1 MFYTFVKVLGE
12 NREVDFFFYT
22 EKLSILSVNIN
33 GYFWLLSQQPILKTL
48 LAFIFFREV
57 GKD

>member
-33 GYFWLLSQQPILKTL
+33 GYLWLGQQPILKTL

>member
-12 NREVDFFFYT
+12 NREVDFFYT

-33 GYFWLLSQQPILKTL
+33 GYLWLLSQQPILKTL